1 MEEKMKTLYAI
12 TVLLSLVAAPT
23 IAYGANDC
31 LTDIYKGVES
41 GKKFHPLWPF
51 ISGLDTVGTVVIAKN
66 PKKPEA
72 YFGSI
77 DSPDYRPIGATSFAV
92 KQVAFTTPTS
102 CSSARDIGVDVAYSQ
117 LDALSKNLS
126 QGAKAQSL
134 TATQSQVNSA
144 TPQTAQSGTSSNN
157 SSSASGPSTG
167 SASGSSGSNISDP
180 TATVSKDAYRQS
192 TGADFSSIK
201 SATLK
206 ITGLA
211 VQYYDLPVLT
221 QMNSGAAL
229 SPTGS
234 ALFAQEHGW
243 IISRS
248 LTAATVEYTL
258 TSDSDIHAS
267 FLANLVSWLPGMK
280 FKYASARSITLT
292 TTSPVTIGY
301 KLWAPGTA
309 FGGAAV
315 GACSQH
321 GCEIGAEEIDEKVLS
336 QP

>member
-1 MEEKMKTLYAI
+1 MKTLLKSFTIIALMVAPAI
-12 TVLLSLVAAPT
+12 AH
-23 IAYGANDC
+23 GANDC
-31 LTDIYKGVES
+31 LTDIYKGVEN

-51 ISGLDTVGTVVIAKN
+51 ISGLNTVGTVVIAKN

-77 DSPDYRPIGATSFAV
+77 DAPDYRPIGATSFPT

-102 CSSARDIGVDVAYSQ
+102 CSSSSNIGADVAFSQ

-134 TATQSQVNSA
+134 TGTQSQA
-144 TPQTAQSGTSSNN
+144 TGGSTPATQTANGSTASTSGNN
-157 SSSASGPSTG
+157 QAGTPTG
-167 SASGSSGSNISDP
+167 ADTNNP
-180 TATVSKDAYRQS
+180 TATVEKDTYRS
-192 TGADFSSIK
+192 TTGVDFSHVK

-211 VQYYDLPVLT
+211 VQYYDLPVL
-221 QMNSGAAL
+221 QQLNSGAAL
-229 SPTGS
+229 NPDGKAVFTD
-234 ALFAQEHGW
+234 HGW
-243 IISRS
+243 IISRA

-258 TSDSDIHAS
+258 NSDTDIHAS
-267 FLANLVSWLPGMK
+267 WLAQLISWLPGMK

-309 FGGAAV
+309 FGGAGV
-315 GACSQH
+315 GACAQH
-321 GCEIGAEEIDEKVLS
+321 GCEIGADEIDEKLS

>member
-1 MEEKMKTLYAI
+1 MKTLYVTAI
-12 TVLLSLVAAPT
+12 VFALFAAPAS
-23 IAYGANDC
+23 AYAANDC
-31 LTDIYKGVES
+31 LSDIYKGVEN

-51 ISGLDTVGTVVIAKN
+51 ISGLNTVGTVVIAKN

-77 DSPDYRPIGATSFAV
+77 DSPDYRPVGAPSFPV
-92 KQVAFTTPTS
+92 KQIAFTTPTS

-134 TATQSQVNSA
+134 TATQTQVNSA
-144 TPQTAQSGTSSNN
+144 AAQTAQSGTSSNN
-157 SSSASGPSTG
+157 SSSASGQPSGT
-167 SASGSSGSNISDP
+167 ANGSSGPNASDP
-180 TATVSKDAYRQS
+180 TATVSTDTYRQS
-192 TGADFSSIK
+192 TGVDFSSIK

-211 VQYYDLPVLT
+211 VQYYDLPVLM

-229 SPTGS
+229 SPATT
-234 ALFAQEHGW
+234 LFAPQEHGW
-243 IISRS
+243 IISRA

-258 TSDSDIHAS
+258 TSNSDIHAS

-321 GCEIGAEEIDEKVLS
+321 GCEIGAEEVDEKVL
-336 QP
+336 QPH